1 MESNMVAPLSS
12 KIDEGSA
19 LRAIELPQPDDQSS
33 FRVDMPP
40 WAESYEIS
48 STDVDGNAHFPS
60 RLIHPEHF
68 PDTRHLAEVVA
79 DDKHRR
85 VRHEL
90 EPGDVIE
97 AVSTIAR
104 ITGVDSSRESISQNR

>member
-1 MESNMVAPLSS
+1 M
-12 KIDEGSA
+12 
-19 LRAIELPQPDDQSS
+19 
-33 FRVDMPP
+33 
-40 WAESYEIS
+40 
-48 STDVDGNAHFPS
+48 
-60 RLIHPEHF
+60 
-68 PDTRHLAEVVA
+68 

-104 ITGVDSSRESISQNR
+104 ITGVDSSRESVMKPAMSVLSVISWTLNMRAYPLLHPGRPSGKR

>member
-1 MESNMVAPLSS
+1 MFQLPL
-12 KIDEGSA
+12 ID
-19 LRAIELPQPDDQSS
+19 PDFLLSDNRQ
-33 FRVDMPP
+33 
-40 WAESYEIS
+40 
-48 STDVDGNAHFPS
+48 
-60 RLIHPEHF
+60 
-68 PDTRHLAEVVA
+68 LAEDVV

-104 ITGVDSSRESISQNR
+104 ITGVDSSCESVTKSTTSVLSGISWTLNLRAYPLLHPGWPSRKR

>member
-1 MESNMVAPLSS
+1 M
-12 KIDEGSA
+12 
-19 LRAIELPQPDDQSS
+19 
-33 FRVDMPP
+33 
-40 WAESYEIS
+40 
-48 STDVDGNAHFPS
+48 
-60 RLIHPEHF
+60 
-68 PDTRHLAEVVA
+68 

-104 ITGVDSSRESISQNR
+104 ITGVDSSRESFTKSAMSVLSGISRTLNLRAYPLLHPGRPRRKR